1 MVRALRVRHWKDIAA
16 YLKRDVTTVQRWEK
30 REAMPVHRHVH
41 DRLGSV
47 SALRSELDA
56 WARSRREPVAAV
68 FGPQVPE
75 PSEAA
80 TSTSP
85 AAVQRRRR
93 RRTAASA
100 AAAVVFLTVALVVW
114 RLERRDAFWSN
125 PLADATFVP
134 LTESDGPEPAVAISR
149 DGRFVAFLA
158 DRDGRVD
165 VWMTQAGTGQFHNLT
180 RDARRE
186 IVNPAI
192 RSLGFSPDGALVTF
206 WTRRPAGAQA
216 PDISIWAAPI
226 LGGAPRPYLEG
237 VAEFDWSADAS
248 RLVYHTPGPG
258 DPMFVRQ
265 AGRTPEDYQV
275 FAASPGQH
283 SHFVLWSPDER
294 FIYFVQGALPD
305 RMDIWRLP
313 AAGGTP
319 ERITQH
325 ESRVSHPVFVNPR
338 TLVYLATDAS
348 GSGPWL
354 YTADVERRLS
364 RRVSTGLD
372 AYTSLAG
379 SADGRRLAATQ
390 ARARSSLWR
399 MPMTGGSVDATA
411 ARRVPLTTG
420 GGTSPRLARDYLV
433 YVSPQGTSDSIWK
446 QQGETASELWTS
458 PGARIL
464 GGPALDPDGGRIAF
478 LAGTDGRALLY
489 VVNADGTGA
498 RVLDKSLDWQ
508 GAPAW
513 TADSQAITAAAVA
526 NGSPRLFRVPLGGG
540 APEPLGNDAAL
551 DPIWSP
557 DGRGVLFSGPDIGT
571 TFPLKGMRADGTPF
585 PLPALTLSRGA
596 RQLRF
601 LPGSRTLVFLRGEIG
616 HKDLWAVDLESGAE
630 RRITDLPPD
639 FEARDFDISPD
650 GREIVLERGQVHSEV
665 VLLDLPKR

>member
-1 MVRALRVRHWKDIAA
+1 MSEPPASGAMPPASPADDRLDSWKDIAA

-30 REAMPVHRHVH
+30 REAMPVHRHLH

-56 WARSRREPVAAV
+56 WARSRREPSP
-68 FGPQVPE
+68 GPQVPE
-75 PSEAA
+75 ASEAA
-80 TSTSP
+80 ARPT
-85 AAVQRRRR
+85 AVPLPRRRWV
-93 RRTAASA
+93 AAPA
-100 AAAVVFLTVALVVW
+100 VAAVVILAVALVLW

-125 PLADATFVP
+125 PLAEATFVP

-180 RDARRE
+180 RGAGRE
-186 IVNPAI
+186 LVNPSI

-206 WTRRPAGAQA
+206 WTRRLAGPQA
-216 PDISIWAAPI
+216 PDISIWAVPI
-226 LGGAPRPYLEG
+226 LGGPPRPYLAG

-258 DPMFVRQ
+258 DPMYVRRSGQ
-265 AGRTPEDYQV
+265 TPPDRQV
-275 FAASPGQH
+275 FAASPGLH
-283 SHFVLWSPDER
+283 SHFVLWSPDQR
-294 FIYFVQGALPD
+294 FIYFVLGALPD

-313 AAGGTP
+313 AAGGPP
-319 ERITQH
+319 ERITRH
-325 ESRVSHPVFVNPR
+325 ESRVSYPVFISPR

-354 YTADVERRLS
+354 YSTDVDRRLS

-379 SADGRRLAATQ
+379 TADGRRLAATQ

-399 MPMTGGSVDATA
+399 MPMTGGTIAASG

-446 QQGETASELWTS
+446 QQGETASELWTA

-478 LAGTDGRALLY
+478 VAGTDARAVLY

-498 RVLDKSLDWQ
+498 RVLDHHSTGRERRPGRL
-508 GAPAW
+508 
-513 TADSQAITAAAVA
+513 TARRLPRRRSRTAARACSGCRSAAV
-526 NGSPRLFRVPLGGG
+526 PRSRSGTKRR
-540 APEPLGNDAAL
+540 
-551 DPIWSP
+551 WTRS
-557 DGRGVLFSGPDIGT
+557 GRPMAVSSSS
-571 TFPLKGMRADGTPF
+571 
-585 PLPALTLSRGA
+585 PALTLAPLSR
-596 RQLRF
+596 
-601 LPGSRTLVFLRGEIG
+601 
-616 HKDLWAVDLESGAE
+616 
-630 RRITDLPPD
+630 
-639 FEARDFDISPD
+639 
-650 GREIVLERGQVHSEV
+650 
-665 VLLDLPKR
+665 